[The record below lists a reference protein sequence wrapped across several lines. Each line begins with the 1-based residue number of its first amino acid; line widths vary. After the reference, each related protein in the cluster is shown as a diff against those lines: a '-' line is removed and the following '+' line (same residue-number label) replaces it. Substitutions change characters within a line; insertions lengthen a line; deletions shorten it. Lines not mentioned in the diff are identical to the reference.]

1 MNNTALMKSG
11 YILKADGP
19 PRASCADLP
28 EIRPSRFHKLGGQDI
43 RVWETRYTVEADAL
57 AAIDYAIERLGL
69 EVETIQLP
77 NEILNRDEY
86 AAFRA
91 RGGRG

>member
-1 MNNTALMKSG
+1 MKSG
-11 YILKADGP
+11 YTLKADGP
-19 PRASCADLP
+19 DRASCAELP

-43 RVWETRYTVEADAL
+43 AVWGTRYTVEADTL

-69 EVETIQLP
+69 EVDSIQTP
-77 NEILNRDEY
+77 NESLDQAEY
-86 AAFRA
+86 AAFKS

>member
-1 MNNTALMKSG
+1 MKSG

-19 PRASCADLP
+19 ERASCADLP

-43 RVWETRYTVEADAL
+43 AVWGARYTVLADTL
-57 AAIDYAIERLGL
+57 AALDYAIERLGL
-69 EVETIQLP
+69 EVETIQTP
-77 NEILNRDEY
+77 NELLDEAEY
-86 AAFRA
+86 AEFKK